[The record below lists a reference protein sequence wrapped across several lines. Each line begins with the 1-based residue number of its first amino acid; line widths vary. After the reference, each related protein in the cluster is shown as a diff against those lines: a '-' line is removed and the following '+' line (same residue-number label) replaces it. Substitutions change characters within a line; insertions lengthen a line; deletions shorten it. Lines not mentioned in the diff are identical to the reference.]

1 MKALHSILAGIILLS
16 ISAHGYSQINKTQ
29 DSTIYKVE
37 LFGSAATSSNT
48 PFWMVSNRYGVVPL
62 DAGNGFLDA
71 GVFHNQHFGNKFR
84 WGAGLDVIAA
94 VPRHRNVFIQQAYAE
109 IGYRS
114 LLLSVGSKER
124 YNSLWDRNLSSG
136 DMVQSPNARPIPEVN
151 LSMPEFTVV
160 PWTKGLLQVRG
171 DFAMGRSFDTDYLED
186 FANVKQTYVKNVL
199 WHHKSF
205 FLRIKDTRNDFPL
218 SFTMGAQHFAQWGG
232 TSTNPKI
239 GKQPQSFKDM
249 IRVIFGQKGGEDAT
263 LSDQINVL
271 GSHYGSF
278 DFKLS

>member
-1 MKALHSILAGIILLS
+1 MQTG
-16 ISAHGYSQINKTQ
+16 
-29 DSTIYKVE
+29 
-37 LFGSAATSSNT
+37 
-48 PFWMVSNRYGVVPL
+48 RYCC
-62 DAGNGFLDA
+62 
-71 GVFHNQHFGNKFR
+71 R
-84 WGAGLDVIAA
+84 
-94 VPRHRNVFIQQAYAE
+94 RTRNVFIQQAYAE

-239 GKQPQSFKDM
+239 GKMLFS
-249 IRVIFGQKGGEDAT
+249 
-263 LSDQINVL
+263 L
-271 GSHYGSF
+271 
-278 DFKLS
+278 